1 MELGPDMNF
10 SHTTISS
17 RLKAAVS
24 ASVLGLLIIS
34 TSAFA
39 DGQKRDIPGITHAVV
54 YEVPANIADLS
65 EKEVEQLLERGKSSL
80 TALRA
85 DTEAPAKAEERMF
98 SELMRHDLI
107 RLKIGDVIK
116 QMVSDFGVEGDFAK
130 KLMGYRSTFMVDL
143 LEERNNVHNLQDY
156 PAYDFRFTAVYMSL
170 LFAFQE
176 HPEFYKMLRADMDS
190 ETSPIGEY
198 RKVLDHSFAEVEK
211 ARKEMDAVH
220 NVEDLEKVI
229 DALNQELVSRKG

>member
-1 MELGPDMNF
+1 MNF
-10 SHTTISS
+10 NHTAISNS
-17 RLKAAVS
+17 LKATLS
-24 ASVLGLLIIS
+24 ASVLGLVIIS
-34 TSAFA
+34 GSAFA

-54 YEVPANIADLS
+54 YEVPENIGDLS
-65 EKEVEQLLERGKSSL
+65 QQEVQQLLERGKASL
-80 TALRA
+80 NALRA
-85 DTEAPAKAEERMF
+85 DVEAPAKAEQRMF
-98 SELMRHDLI
+98 AELMRHDLV

-116 QMVSDFGVEGDFAK
+116 EMVHNYGVEGEFAE

-143 LEERNNVHNLQDY
+143 LAERDNVHNLQDY

-176 HPEFYKMLRADMDS
+176 HPEFYKMLRADMDL

-198 RKVLDHSFAEVEK
+198 RKVLDHSFAKVEQ

-229 DALNQELVSRKG
+229 EALNEELVSRKG

>member
-1 MELGPDMNF
+1 MNF
-10 SHTTISS
+10 SHSAISNS
-17 RLKAAVS
+17 LKAALS
-24 ASVLGLLIIS
+24 ASVLGLVIIS
-34 TSAFA
+34 GSAFA
-39 DGQKRDIPGITHAVV
+39 DGKKRDIPGITHAVV
-54 YEVPANIADLS
+54 YEVPENINDLS
-65 EKEVEQLLERGKSSL
+65 AQEVEQLLERGKISL
-80 TALRA
+80 DALRA
-85 DTEAPAKAEERMF
+85 DAEAPGRAEEKMF
-98 SELMRHDLI
+98 GELMRHDLV

-116 QMVSDFGVEGDFAK
+116 QMVSNYGVEGDFAK

-143 LEERNNVHNLQDY
+143 LSERDNVHNLQDY

-190 ETSPIGEY
+190 DTSPIGEY
-198 RKVLDHSFAEVEK
+198 RKVLDHSFAQVEQ

-229 DALNQELVSRKG
+229 EALNQELVSRKG